1 MPKKRSRAASP
12 AVPDHEPAD
21 HRAGTEDEDEHEPW
35 TNMELHHPVQDK
47 GFTDAEGVRWALAR
61 GPLDPRR
68 ARRLARTADL
78 MWMGSDIGHDWEH
91 HTLVPEYVPAAE
103 RPARWLEIRK
113 RLDLRDWD
121 PLHGQTYQAFEFVSN
136 GRVLVYFDVHC

>member
-12 AVPDHEPAD
+12 AVADRGPAD
-21 HRAGTEDEDEHEPW
+21 HRPETEDEHERW
-35 TNMELHHPVQDK
+35 INMELHSPVQYK

-68 ARRLARTADL
+68 AKRLARTADL
-78 MWMGSDIGHDWEH
+78 MWMGSDIGHDWDRH
-91 HTLVPEYVPAAE
+91 ALVPEYVPAAE

-121 PLHGQTYQAFEFVSN
+121 PLDGQAFQAFEFVSN
-136 GRVLVYFDVHC
+136 GRVLLYISVHC